1 MDKNFLSDFIK
12 NKKISIPVFSA
23 LLIFI
28 LINLIYFSPSFKG
41 DLVLN
46 QGDVM
51 NFKGAAKEIQTYR
64 ETTGKEALWTNSMF
78 GGMPAYQISTYYA
91 SRSLNYVNQFFQLF
105 LPQPA
110 GMVFLYMIGFFI
122 LMLCLDINPWIG
134 IVASLAFAFSS
145 YFFIIIEAGHNTKA
159 VAIAYAPP
167 LIGGV
172 LLLMRRKWIIGLIC
186 TSLFMALEIY
196 ANHPQITYYMFLL
209 LGLILLTESIAIFRE
224 KRFMDLF
231 KSIGMI
237 AVALIIGVL
246 PNVSS
251 LWTTAEYG
259 QYTTRGPS
267 ELSLNADGSQN
278 KDRTG
283 LPLDYATDWSYGT
296 GESFTLLIPN
306 FKGGASGYLADYIN
320 EKTTA
325 KLDPNYTETVLQNN
339 VYFGDQPFTSGPV
352 YAGAI
357 VIFLALL
364 AMLVVKNN
372 LKWALLGGIVFSI
385 VLAWGKN
392 YPGPTDW
399 FFNHFP
405 LYNKFRAV
413 SMILVVAELCL
424 PLLAALALQELWQ
437 KNISDNKSGDFQK
450 SFLKSIYIS
459 SGILLFF
466 LLICLAAPDSV
477 NTFYSEK
484 ESPAAYEKMAQE
496 QLLENARKEK
506 PGISDVQLLSEIKPM
521 LSQYSEGYRSFLPQ
535 LKIAREDI
543 FKSDVQRSLLF
554 IFLAALVLFLFA
566 KKILPAPAMLGV
578 LAVLLIID
586 LWQVNRRYLN
596 NESYKEK
603 NEEGEFV
610 TSPADNFILNDKS
623 AINYRVVSS
632 AVNTFNNSSVSY
644 FHKSVGGYHGAKL
657 KRFQEL
663 REFYLDRELSVAT
676 QIADAG
682 INDSIAAIYLNRSC
696 PILNMLNTRYII
708 TQKNI
713 NAEPYLNPAA
723 NSNAWVVGQVQWAP
737 NADSEIVWTGKINTK
752 TTAVINENKFKAQL
766 KGWEN
771 ISPTPAEIKLNSY
784 EPNYLNYTFNSEK
797 EQLVVF
803 SEIWYP
809 AGWQAY
815 IDGNPAE
822 HVCANYILRAMM
834 IPKGSHK
841 IEFKFEP
848 KSYLIGE
855 KISMAGMGLLYLV
868 VMGGLIWNFRKSQK
882 SAA

>member
-1 MDKNFLSDFIK
+1 
-12 NKKISIPVFSA
+12 
-23 LLIFI
+23 
-28 LINLIYFSPSFKG
+28 
-41 DLVLN
+41 
-46 QGDVM
+46 
-51 NFKGAAKEIQTYR
+51 
-64 ETTGKEALWTNSMF
+64 
-78 GGMPAYQISTYYA
+78 
-91 SRSLNYVNQFFQLF
+91 
-105 LPQPA
+105 
-110 GMVFLYMIGFFI
+110 
-122 LMLCLDINPWIG
+122 
-134 IVASLAFAFSS
+134 
-145 YFFIIIEAGHNTKA
+145 
-159 VAIAYAPP
+159 
-167 LIGGV
+167 
-172 LLLMRRKWIIGLIC
+172 
-186 TSLFMALEIY
+186 
-196 ANHPQITYYMFLL
+196 
-209 LGLILLTESIAIFRE
+209 
-224 KRFMDLF
+224 
-231 KSIGMI
+231 
-237 AVALIIGVL
+237 
-246 PNVSS
+246 
-251 LWTTAEYG
+251 
-259 QYTTRGPS
+259 
-267 ELSLNADGSQN
+267 
-278 KDRTG
+278 
-283 LPLDYATDWSYGT
+283 
-296 GESFTLLIPN
+296 
-306 FKGGASGYLADYIN
+306 
-320 EKTTA
+320 
-325 KLDPNYTETVLQNN
+325 
-339 VYFGDQPFTSGPV
+339 
-352 YAGAI
+352 
-357 VIFLALL
+357 
-364 AMLVVKNN
+364 
-372 LKWALLGGIVFSI
+372 
-385 VLAWGKN
+385 
-392 YPGPTDW
+392 
-399 FFNHFP
+399 
-405 LYNKFRAV
+405 
-413 SMILVVAELCL
+413 
-424 PLLAALALQELWQ
+424 
-437 KNISDNKSGDFQK
+437 
-450 SFLKSIYIS
+450 
-459 SGILLFF
+459 
-466 LLICLAAPDSV
+466 
-477 NTFYSEK
+477 
-484 ESPAAYEKMAQE
+484 
-496 QLLENARKEK
+496 
-506 PGISDVQLLSEIKPM
+506 M

-784 EPNYLNYTFNSEK
+784 EPNYLNYTFKSEK

-834 IPKGSHK
+834 VPKGSHK